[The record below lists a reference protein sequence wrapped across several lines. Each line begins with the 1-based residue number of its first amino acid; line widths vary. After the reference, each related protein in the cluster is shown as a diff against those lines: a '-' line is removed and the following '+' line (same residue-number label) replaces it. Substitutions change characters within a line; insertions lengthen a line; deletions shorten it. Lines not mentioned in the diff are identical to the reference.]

1 MNAEDPVKA
10 LVERRREEWRQ
21 EIRQRY
27 RLRPWRAR
35 RMISLH
41 DEITRELEELRE
53 ARRERKRLI
62 ESGQLSLD

>member
-1 MNAEDPVKA
+1 MSVEDPVKA

-27 RLRPWRAR
+27 WLRPWRAR
-35 RMISLH
+35 RLISLH
-41 DEITRELEELRE
+41 DEINRELEELRE

-62 ESGQLSLD
+62 EAGELSRD